1 MSAKKDFWTV
11 WVMMTLLTLFGQ
23 NTQNIYVC
31 AAATAVLLLGTL
43 FSSPKPDEENTPDL
57 ESYWQNRV
65 NDAESRFSDSRAT
78 PNQKENAM
86 KDLFYSRQNLIF
98 AQSGEN
104 DRIERARFEM
114 GRNYYSSS
122 WIKPIYN
129 TKKKIKSYMCI

>member
-31 AAATAVLLLGTL
+31 GAVTAVLLLGTL
-43 FSSPKPDEENTPDL
+43 FSSQEPGENTPDL
-57 ESYWQNRV
+57 ENYWQNRV
-65 NDAESRFSDSRAT
+65 NDSESRFRNSRAT
-78 PNQKENAM
+78 ANQRENAM
-86 KDLFYSRQNLIF
+86 KDLFYSWQNLIF

-104 DRIERARFEM
+104 DRVERARFEM

-122 WIKPIYN
+122 
-129 TKKKIKSYMCI
+129 

>member
-78 PNQKENAM
+78 PNQRENAM

-122 WIKPIYN
+122 
-129 TKKKIKSYMCI
+129 